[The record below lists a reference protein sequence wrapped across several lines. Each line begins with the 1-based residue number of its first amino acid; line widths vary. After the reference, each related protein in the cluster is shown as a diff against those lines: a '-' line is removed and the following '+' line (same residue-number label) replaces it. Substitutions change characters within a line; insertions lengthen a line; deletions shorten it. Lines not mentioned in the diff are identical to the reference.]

1 MRMSDWSSDV
11 CSSDLFGERLEG
23 GEAALLQ
30 LVELHS
36 QNGQRGAKE
45 QDGKRA
51 ADAVDEATL
60 GNPHHPQA
68 VGDVEALFVCV
79 PADSA
84 APEGPPRRATFA
96 GPPHEARKT
105 AVQGQ
110 SVS

>member
-51 ADAVDEATL
+51 ADAVVEATI

-68 VGDVEALFVCV
+68 VGDVEALFR
-79 PADSA
+79 S
-84 APEGPPRRATFA
+84 
-96 GPPHEARKT
+96 EARRVGNECVRTCRSRWSPYNYKKKHNDSSK
-105 AVQGQ
+105 AK
-110 SVS
+110 